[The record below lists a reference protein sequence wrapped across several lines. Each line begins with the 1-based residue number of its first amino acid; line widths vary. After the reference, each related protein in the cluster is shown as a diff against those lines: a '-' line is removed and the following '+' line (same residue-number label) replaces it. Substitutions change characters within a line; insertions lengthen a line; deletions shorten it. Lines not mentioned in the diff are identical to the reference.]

1 MTRAEVLQAAEKCV
15 CGDRDEQYGN
25 PEDSFTV
32 IADLWGAY
40 RDEHYKPHD
49 VAMMLALMKIAR
61 IVTGVQKEDSYV
73 DAAGYLACAGEIATR
88 KPPNAL
94 EKVSGAMDAF
104 NKHIA
109 EIKER
114 LYARS
119 QENAMCETCTFFHR
133 DDSTCGLHMK
143 DGHVI
148 PLDSCLEWERKIG
161 E

>member
-49 VAMMLALMKIAR
+49 VAIMLALMKIAR

-73 DAAGYLACAGEIATR
+73 DAVGYLACAGEIATR
-88 KPPNAL
+88 KPPEVVL
-94 EKVSGAMDAF
+94 REIEGA
-104 NKHIA
+104 
-109 EIKER
+109 
-114 LYARS
+114 
-119 QENAMCETCTFFHR
+119 
-133 DDSTCGLHMK
+133 TCGSCAYYTNGFCPM
-143 DGHVI
+143 GNGGFV
-148 PLDSCLEWERKIG
+148 PENGSCLEWERKIG